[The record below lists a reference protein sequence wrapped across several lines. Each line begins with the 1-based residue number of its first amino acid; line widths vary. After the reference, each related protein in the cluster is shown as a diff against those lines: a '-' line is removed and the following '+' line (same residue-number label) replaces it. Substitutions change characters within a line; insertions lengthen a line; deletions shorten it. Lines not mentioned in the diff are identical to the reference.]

1 MASAGPFVY
10 CERPG
15 GRRVDRSLL
24 WLAVLAGLLL
34 TACGSGG
41 EAAREPD
48 ANPAARAETG
58 GQTAARRFH
67 TASTLADG
75 SILLTGGFGAD
86 AVVATAEVYVP

>member
-1 MASAGPFVY
+1 M
-10 CERPG
+10 
-15 GRRVDRSLL
+15 DRSLL